1 MTLEAALDAAAEATG
16 DAFISA
22 RLADAKAKVGEAR
35 DPASALSK
43 HDLVDDTALTS
54 MARLWDVGKSEPI
67 KVGALTACDPASSV
81 GGAQLEW
88 G

>member
-1 MTLEAALDAAAEATG
+1 MPLEAALDAAAEATG
-16 DAFISA
+16 DTFISA

-35 DPASALSK
+35 DPTSALSK

-67 KVGALTACDPASSV
+67 KVGARS
-81 GGAQLEW
+81 
-88 G
+88 